1 VNLRSRDDDE
11 MVVLELCDEDR
22 HGDRDSVGD
31 VLGMGQPTTP
41 RHAGDTDLQDV
52 NLRSGDEGEM
62 VVLDLCDED
71 GHGGRD
77 SVGNDL
83 GTGQPT
89 TPRHAGDTDLQA
101 VNLRSRDEDGR
112 HGDWDSVGDDLGTGQ
127 HQKHPDGFRHT
138 WLGLHG
144 ADFVPRNLV
153 GTALF
158 HHQHWDVGVWLF
170 PEPGSVRMPLDVG
183 SWVARA
189 AVRRLGD
196 AGGGEDL
203 GRQLLHHHQ
212 QYGYADDE
220 VCPVYRPLRLRGG
233 AAEVDVP
240 PTHSWVE
247 VMGLPMV
254 QTIPGELLIR
264 SRSSDSDS
272 DSDGY
277 VIELQRPALW
287 WQQRCA

>member
-1 VNLRSRDDDE
+1 MGTYRGLQPHISR
-11 MVVLELCDEDR
+11 
-22 HGDRDSVGD
+22 
-31 VLGMGQPTTP
+31 
-41 RHAGDTDLQDV
+41 
-52 NLRSGDEGEM
+52 
-62 VVLDLCDED
+62 
-71 GHGGRD
+71 
-77 SVGNDL
+77 
-83 GTGQPT
+83 
-89 TPRHAGDTDLQA
+89 
-101 VNLRSRDEDGR
+101 
-112 HGDWDSVGDDLGTGQ
+112 
-127 HQKHPDGFRHT
+127 
-138 WLGLHG
+138 
-144 ADFVPRNLV
+144 
-153 GTALF
+153 
-158 HHQHWDVGVWLF
+158 DVGVWLF